1 MEKWAIGAAVV
12 VVVGGG
18 TRAAG
23 LWGGSNG
30 SSNALKFS
38 FPTEI
43 QTLDISKNTDTYS
56 GTIIG
61 NTGANLLRVNAKG
74 KAVPELAKSV
84 KVSKMVLT
92 YTATLRSGLKWSDGS
107 SLTAKDF
114 VYSWQRIVDPKTASQ
129 YSYLAS
135 GVKNADAITAGKA
148 KVSTL
153 GVSAKGNV
161 ITFKLERPMPQF
173 NYLLT
178 FANFMPTKQSFVE
191 KQGKK
196 YGTTSAKATIFW
208 SYKFEGWNGTN
219 NSFKL
224 VKNDNYW
231 DAKSVKTKEIDYSVV
246 KKPETAV
253 QLYKQGKLDRAS
265 ISTPELYAANKS
277 NKDKVKNKFL
287 ANTKIRQA
295 LNLATNRK
303 ELVDQVTSGIST
315 PATGLAPQGLAKT
328 ASGED
333 LAKYV
338 APGYKYDAKAAA
350 KLFAEGLKE
359 VGETKMTLTIT
370 SDADSST
377 AKTTLDYLQGSLQK
391 ALPGLKVE
399 EKFVPFKQRLSD
411 AQNQNFDAI
420 VSLWGGD
427 YPEGST
433 FYDLFKDGASYNDGQ
448 FKNTTYTTA
457 VNKAETTDALN
468 DAARDSDYKTAEAAL
483 YKEANF
489 NHCTS
494 VQDIHW
500 LVQVLRAL
508 ITNTTG
514 LNIDFKYAYLI
525 TATFFLMQIMPGTP
539 FNNPKLTPQMIAQL
553 NKAYGLDLPL
563 WQQYLHY
570 LVNAFRGDFGTSFQY
585 QNQSVSMLIGQR
597 LPISAQLG
605 AQALVVGVIVVCS
618 WVPHQRVIKN
628 NKIDGLLGVV
638 STLGISVP
646 SFILGIIF
654 LYLFGFKWPLFQY
667 QAGETRF
674 SNQYC
679 QHWRWLF
686 SPAAVVTRFV
696 SI

>member
-1 MEKWAIGAAVV
+1 MDTWKKWAIGAAVV
-12 VVVGGG
+12 VVAVAG

-30 SSNALKFS
+30 SSSDTLKFS

-61 NTGANLLRVNAKG
+61 NTGSNLLRVNAKG

-84 KVSKMVLT
+84 KVSKDGLT

-107 SLTAKDF
+107 KLTAKDF
-114 VYSWQRIVDPKTASQ
+114 VYSWQRIVNPKTASQ
-129 YSYLAS
+129 YAYLTS
-135 GVKNADAITAGKA
+135 GVKNADDIVAGKA

-153 GVSAKGNV
+153 GVTSKGNV

-173 NYLLT
+173 KYLLT
-178 FANFMPTKQSFVE
+178 FANFMPQKQSFVE

-196 YGTTSAKATIFW
+196 YGTTSAKQLY
-208 SYKFEGWNGTN
+208 SGPYKFEGWNGTN

-246 KKPETAV
+246 KKAETAV

-277 NKDKVKNKFL
+277 NKDTVKVPEATTAYIEYNQTGKNKYL
-287 ANTKIRQA
+287 SNTKIRQA

-303 ELVDQVTSGIST
+303 ELVDQVTSGVST
-315 PATGLAPQGLAKT
+315 PATGLAPEGLAKT

-338 APGYKYDAKAAA
+338 APGYKYDTKEAA

-359 VGETKMTLTIT
+359 VGETSMTLTIT
-370 SDADSST
+370 SDADSAT

-399 EKFVPFKQRLSD
+399 EKFVPFKQRLQD
-411 AQNQNFDAI
+411 AQTQNFDAI

-448 FKNTTYTTA
+448 FKNSAYTAA
-457 VNKAETTDALN
+457 VEKAETTDALN
-468 DAARDSDYKTAEAAL
+468 DSARDSDYKAAEAAL

-489 NHCTS
+489 NPLYFRS
-494 VQDIHW
+494 GYSLARSNVKGVI
-500 LVQVLRAL
+500 
-508 ITNTTG
+508 INTTG
-514 LNIDFKYAYLI
+514 LNMDLKYAYR
-525 TATFFLMQIMPGTP
+525 
-539 FNNPKLTPQMIAQL
+539 K
-553 NKAYGLDLPL
+553 
-563 WQQYLHY
+563 
-570 LVNAFRGDFGTSFQY
+570 
-585 QNQSVSMLIGQR
+585 
-597 LPISAQLG
+597 
-605 AQALVVGVIVVCS
+605 
-618 WVPHQRVIKN
+618 
-628 NKIDGLLGVV
+628 
-638 STLGISVP
+638 
-646 SFILGIIF
+646 
-654 LYLFGFKWPLFQY
+654 
-667 QAGETRF
+667 
-674 SNQYC
+674 
-679 QHWRWLF
+679 
-686 SPAAVVTRFV
+686 
-696 SI
+696 

>member
-1 MEKWAIGAAVV
+1 MDTWKKWAIGAAVV

-56 GTIIG
+56 GTVIG

-84 KVSKMVLT
+84 KVSKDGLT

-129 YSYLAS
+129 YAYLAS

-161 ITFKLERPMPQF
+161 ITFQLERPMPQF

-178 FANFMPTKQSFVE
+178 FANFMPQKQSFVE

-196 YGTTSAKATIFW
+196 YGTTSAKQLY
-208 SYKFEGWNGTN
+208 SGPYKFEGWNGTN

-277 NKDKVKNKFL
+277 NKDKVKVPEATTSYIEYNQTGKNKFL

-411 AQNQNFDAI
+411 SQTQNFEA
-420 VSLWGGD
+420 VVTLWGGD

-448 FKNTTYTTA
+448 FKNDAYTAA
-457 VNKAETTDALN
+457 VKKAETTDALN
-468 DAARDSDYKTAEAAL
+468 DSARDSDYKTAEAAL
-483 YKEANF
+483 YKDANF
-489 NHCTS
+489 NPLYFRAGYSLARPS
-494 VQDIHW
+494 VKGI
-500 LVQVLRAL
+500 
-508 ITNTTG
+508 IINTTG
-514 LNIDFKYAYLI
+514 LNIDFKYAYR
-525 TATFFLMQIMPGTP
+525 
-539 FNNPKLTPQMIAQL
+539 K
-553 NKAYGLDLPL
+553 
-563 WQQYLHY
+563 
-570 LVNAFRGDFGTSFQY
+570 
-585 QNQSVSMLIGQR
+585 
-597 LPISAQLG
+597 
-605 AQALVVGVIVVCS
+605 
-618 WVPHQRVIKN
+618 
-628 NKIDGLLGVV
+628 
-638 STLGISVP
+638 
-646 SFILGIIF
+646 
-654 LYLFGFKWPLFQY
+654 
-667 QAGETRF
+667 
-674 SNQYC
+674 
-679 QHWRWLF
+679 
-686 SPAAVVTRFV
+686 
-696 SI
+696 

>member
-1 MEKWAIGAAVV
+1 MDTWKKWAIGAAVV
-12 VVVGGG
+12 VVAGAG

-30 SSNALKFS
+30 SSSDTLKFS

-61 NTGANLLRVNAKG
+61 NTGSNLLRVNAKG

-84 KVSKMVLT
+84 KVSKDGLT

-107 SLTAKDF
+107 KLTAKDF
-114 VYSWQRIVDPKTASQ
+114 VYSWQRIVNPKTASQ
-129 YSYLAS
+129 YAYLTS
-135 GVKNADAITAGKA
+135 GVKNADDIVAGKA

-153 GVSAKGNV
+153 GVTSKGNV

-173 NYLLT
+173 KYLLT
-178 FANFMPTKQSFVE
+178 FANFMPQKQSFVE

-196 YGTTSAKATIFW
+196 YGTTSAKQLY
-208 SYKFEGWNGTN
+208 SGPYKFEGWNGTN

-231 DAKSVKTKEIDYSVV
+231 DAKNVKTKEIDYSVV
-246 KKPETAV
+246 KKAETAV

-277 NKDKVKNKFL
+277 NKDTVKAPEATTAYIEYNQTGKNKYL
-287 ANTKIRQA
+287 SNTKIRQA

-303 ELVDQVTSGIST
+303 ELVDQVTSGVST
-315 PATGLAPQGLAKT
+315 PATGLAPEGLAKT

-338 APGYKYDAKAAA
+338 APGYKYDTKEAA

-359 VGETKMTLTIT
+359 VGETSMTLTIT
-370 SDADSST
+370 SDADSAT

-399 EKFVPFKQRLSD
+399 EKFVPFKQRLQD
-411 AQNQNFDAI
+411 AQTQNFDAI

-448 FKNTTYTTA
+448 FKNSAYTAA
-457 VNKAETTDALN
+457 VEKAETTDALN
-468 DAARDSDYKTAEAAL
+468 DSARDSDYKAAEAAL

-489 NHCTS
+489 NPLYFRS
-494 VQDIHW
+494 GYSLARSNVKGVI
-500 LVQVLRAL
+500 
-508 ITNTTG
+508 INTTG
-514 LNIDFKYAYLI
+514 LNMDLKYAYR
-525 TATFFLMQIMPGTP
+525 
-539 FNNPKLTPQMIAQL
+539 K
-553 NKAYGLDLPL
+553 
-563 WQQYLHY
+563 
-570 LVNAFRGDFGTSFQY
+570 
-585 QNQSVSMLIGQR
+585 
-597 LPISAQLG
+597 
-605 AQALVVGVIVVCS
+605 
-618 WVPHQRVIKN
+618 
-628 NKIDGLLGVV
+628 
-638 STLGISVP
+638 
-646 SFILGIIF
+646 
-654 LYLFGFKWPLFQY
+654 
-667 QAGETRF
+667 
-674 SNQYC
+674 
-679 QHWRWLF
+679 
-686 SPAAVVTRFV
+686 
-696 SI
+696 

>member
-1 MEKWAIGAAVV
+1 MDTWKKWAIGAAVV

-84 KVSKMVLT
+84 KVSKDGLT

-178 FANFMPTKQSFVE
+178 FANFMPQKQSFVE

-196 YGTTSAKATIFW
+196 YGTTSAKQLY
-208 SYKFEGWNGTN
+208 SGPYKFEGWNGTN

-277 NKDKVKNKFL
+277 NKDKVKVPEATTAYIEYNQTGKNKFL

-333 LAKYV
+333 LAKYA

-370 SDADSST
+370 SDADSS
-377 AKTTLDYLQGSLQK
+377 ASKTTLDYLQGSLQK

-411 AQNQNFDAI
+411 SQTQNFEAV

-433 FYDLFKDGASYNDGQ
+433 FYDLFKNGASYNNGQ
-448 FKNTTYTTA
+448 FKNSAYTAA

-483 YKEANF
+483 YKDANF
-489 NHCTS
+489 NPLYFRAGYSLARPS
-494 VQDIHW
+494 VKGI
-500 LVQVLRAL
+500 

-514 LNIDFKYAYLI
+514 LNIDFKYAYR
-525 TATFFLMQIMPGTP
+525 
-539 FNNPKLTPQMIAQL
+539 K
-553 NKAYGLDLPL
+553 
-563 WQQYLHY
+563 
-570 LVNAFRGDFGTSFQY
+570 
-585 QNQSVSMLIGQR
+585 
-597 LPISAQLG
+597 
-605 AQALVVGVIVVCS
+605 
-618 WVPHQRVIKN
+618 
-628 NKIDGLLGVV
+628 
-638 STLGISVP
+638 
-646 SFILGIIF
+646 
-654 LYLFGFKWPLFQY
+654 
-667 QAGETRF
+667 
-674 SNQYC
+674 
-679 QHWRWLF
+679 
-686 SPAAVVTRFV
+686 
-696 SI
+696 

>member
-1 MEKWAIGAAVV
+1 MDTWKKWAIGAAVV

-84 KVSKMVLT
+84 KVSKDGLT
-92 YTATLRSGLKWSDGS
+92 YTATLRSGLKYSDGS

-178 FANFMPTKQSFVE
+178 FTNFMPQKQSFVE

-196 YGTTSAKATIFW
+196 YGTTSAKQLY
-208 SYKFEGWNGTN
+208 SGPYKFEGWNGTN

-277 NKDKVKNKFL
+277 NKDKVKVPEATTAYIEYNQTGKNKFL

-359 VGETKMTLTIT
+359 LGETKMTLTIT
-370 SDADSST
+370 SDADNSA

-411 AQNQNFDAI
+411 SQTQNFEAV

-433 FYDLFKDGASYNDGQ
+433 FYDLFKNGASYNNGQ
-448 FKNTTYTTA
+448 FKNSAYTAA
-457 VNKAETTDALN
+457 VNKGETTDALN

-483 YKEANF
+483 YKDANF
-489 NHCTS
+489 NPLYFRAGYSLARPS
-494 VQDIHW
+494 VKGI
-500 LVQVLRAL
+500 

-514 LNIDFKYAYLI
+514 LNIDFKYAYR
-525 TATFFLMQIMPGTP
+525 
-539 FNNPKLTPQMIAQL
+539 K
-553 NKAYGLDLPL
+553 
-563 WQQYLHY
+563 
-570 LVNAFRGDFGTSFQY
+570 
-585 QNQSVSMLIGQR
+585 
-597 LPISAQLG
+597 
-605 AQALVVGVIVVCS
+605 
-618 WVPHQRVIKN
+618 
-628 NKIDGLLGVV
+628 
-638 STLGISVP
+638 
-646 SFILGIIF
+646 
-654 LYLFGFKWPLFQY
+654 
-667 QAGETRF
+667 
-674 SNQYC
+674 
-679 QHWRWLF
+679 
-686 SPAAVVTRFV
+686 
-696 SI
+696 

>member
-1 MEKWAIGAAVV
+1 MDTWKKWAIGAAVV

-56 GTIIG
+56 GTVIG

-84 KVSKMVLT
+84 KVSKDGLT

-107 SLTAKDF
+107 SLKAKDF

-129 YSYLAS
+129 YAYLAS

-161 ITFKLERPMPQF
+161 ITFQLERPMPQF

-178 FANFMPTKQSFVE
+178 FANFMPQKQSFVE

-196 YGTTSAKATIFW
+196 YGTTSAKQLY
-208 SYKFEGWNGTN
+208 SGPYKFEGWNGTN

-277 NKDKVKNKFL
+277 NKDKVKVPEATTAYIEYNQTGKNKFL

-370 SDADSST
+370 SDADSPV

-411 AQNQNFDAI
+411 SQTQNFEA
-420 VSLWGGD
+420 VVTLWGGD

-448 FKNTTYTTA
+448 FKNDAYTAA
-457 VNKAETTDALN
+457 VKKAETTDALN
-468 DAARDSDYKTAEAAL
+468 DSARDSDYKTAEAAL
-483 YKEANF
+483 YKDANF
-489 NHCTS
+489 NPLYFRAVYSLARPS
-494 VQDIHW
+494 VKGI
-500 LVQVLRAL
+500 
-508 ITNTTG
+508 IINTTG
-514 LNIDFKYAYLI
+514 LNIDFKYAYR
-525 TATFFLMQIMPGTP
+525 
-539 FNNPKLTPQMIAQL
+539 K
-553 NKAYGLDLPL
+553 
-563 WQQYLHY
+563 
-570 LVNAFRGDFGTSFQY
+570 
-585 QNQSVSMLIGQR
+585 
-597 LPISAQLG
+597 
-605 AQALVVGVIVVCS
+605 
-618 WVPHQRVIKN
+618 
-628 NKIDGLLGVV
+628 
-638 STLGISVP
+638 
-646 SFILGIIF
+646 
-654 LYLFGFKWPLFQY
+654 
-667 QAGETRF
+667 
-674 SNQYC
+674 
-679 QHWRWLF
+679 
-686 SPAAVVTRFV
+686 
-696 SI
+696 

>member
-1 MEKWAIGAAVV
+1 MDTWKKWAIGAAVV

-23 LWGGSNG
+23 LWGGSNE
-30 SSNALKFS
+30 SSSALKFS

-84 KVSKMVLT
+84 KVSKDGLT

-178 FANFMPTKQSFVE
+178 FANFMPQKQSFVE

-196 YGTTSAKATIFW
+196 YGTTSAKQLY
-208 SYKFEGWNGTN
+208 SGPYKFEGWNGTN

-277 NKDKVKNKFL
+277 NKDKVKVPEATTAYIEYNQTGKNKFL

-315 PATGLAPQGLAKT
+315 PATGLTPQGLAKT

-489 NHCTS
+489 NPLYFRAGYSLARPS
-494 VQDIHW
+494 VKGI
-500 LVQVLRAL
+500 

-514 LNIDFKYAYLI
+514 LNIDFKYAYR
-525 TATFFLMQIMPGTP
+525 
-539 FNNPKLTPQMIAQL
+539 K
-553 NKAYGLDLPL
+553 
-563 WQQYLHY
+563 
-570 LVNAFRGDFGTSFQY
+570 
-585 QNQSVSMLIGQR
+585 
-597 LPISAQLG
+597 
-605 AQALVVGVIVVCS
+605 
-618 WVPHQRVIKN
+618 
-628 NKIDGLLGVV
+628 
-638 STLGISVP
+638 
-646 SFILGIIF
+646 
-654 LYLFGFKWPLFQY
+654 
-667 QAGETRF
+667 
-674 SNQYC
+674 
-679 QHWRWLF
+679 
-686 SPAAVVTRFV
+686 
-696 SI
+696 

>member
-1 MEKWAIGAAVV
+1 MDTWKKWAIGAAVV
-12 VVVGGG
+12 VVAGAG

-30 SSNALKFS
+30 SSSDTLKFS

-61 NTGANLLRVNAKG
+61 NTGSNLLRVNAKG

-84 KVSKMVLT
+84 KVSKDGLT

-107 SLTAKDF
+107 KLTAKDF
-114 VYSWQRIVDPKTASQ
+114 VYSWQRIVNPKTASQ
-129 YSYLAS
+129 YAYLTS
-135 GVKNADAITAGKA
+135 GVKNADDIVAGKA

-153 GVSAKGNV
+153 GVTSKGNV

-173 NYLLT
+173 KYLLT
-178 FANFMPTKQSFVE
+178 FANFMPQKQSFVE

-196 YGTTSAKATIFW
+196 YGTTSAKQLY
-208 SYKFEGWNGTN
+208 SGPYKFEGWNGTN

-246 KKPETAV
+246 KKAETAV

-277 NKDKVKNKFL
+277 NKDTVKVPEATTAYIEYNQTGKNKYL
-287 ANTKIRQA
+287 SNTKIRQA

-303 ELVDQVTSGIST
+303 ELVDQVTSGVST
-315 PATGLAPQGLAKT
+315 PATGLAPEGLAKT

-338 APGYKYDAKAAA
+338 APGYKYDTKEAA

-359 VGETKMTLTIT
+359 VGETSMTLTIT
-370 SDADSST
+370 SDADSAT

-399 EKFVPFKQRLSD
+399 EKFVPFKQRLQD
-411 AQNQNFDAI
+411 AQTQNFDAI

-448 FKNTTYTTA
+448 FKNSAYTAA
-457 VNKAETTDALN
+457 VEKAETTDALN
-468 DAARDSDYKTAEAAL
+468 DSARDSDYKAAEAAL

-489 NHCTS
+489 NPLYFRS
-494 VQDIHW
+494 GYSLARSNVKGVI
-500 LVQVLRAL
+500 
-508 ITNTTG
+508 INTTG
-514 LNIDFKYAYLI
+514 LNMDLKYAYR
-525 TATFFLMQIMPGTP
+525 
-539 FNNPKLTPQMIAQL
+539 K
-553 NKAYGLDLPL
+553 
-563 WQQYLHY
+563 
-570 LVNAFRGDFGTSFQY
+570 
-585 QNQSVSMLIGQR
+585 
-597 LPISAQLG
+597 
-605 AQALVVGVIVVCS
+605 
-618 WVPHQRVIKN
+618 
-628 NKIDGLLGVV
+628 
-638 STLGISVP
+638 
-646 SFILGIIF
+646 
-654 LYLFGFKWPLFQY
+654 
-667 QAGETRF
+667 
-674 SNQYC
+674 
-679 QHWRWLF
+679 
-686 SPAAVVTRFV
+686 
-696 SI
+696 

>member
-1 MEKWAIGAAVV
+1 MDTWKKWAIGAAVV
-12 VVVGGG
+12 VVAGAG

-30 SSNALKFS
+30 SSSDTLKFS

-61 NTGANLLRVNAKG
+61 NTGSNLLRVNAKG

-84 KVSKMVLT
+84 KVSKDGLT

-107 SLTAKDF
+107 KLTAKDF
-114 VYSWQRIVDPKTASQ
+114 VYSWQRIVNPKTASQ
-129 YSYLAS
+129 YAYLTS
-135 GVKNADAITAGKA
+135 GVKNADDIVAGKA

-153 GVSAKGNV
+153 GVTSKGNV

-173 NYLLT
+173 KYLLT
-178 FANFMPTKQSFVE
+178 FANFMPQKQSFVE

-196 YGTTSAKATIFW
+196 YGTTSAKQLY
-208 SYKFEGWNGTN
+208 SGPYKFEGWNGTN

-246 KKPETAV
+246 KKAETAV

-277 NKDKVKNKFL
+277 NKDTVKVPEATTAYIEYNQTGKNKYL
-287 ANTKIRQA
+287 SNTKIRQA

-303 ELVDQVTSGIST
+303 ELVDQVTSGVST
-315 PATGLAPQGLAKT
+315 PATGLAPEGLAKT

-338 APGYKYDAKAAA
+338 APGYKYDTKEAA

-359 VGETKMTLTIT
+359 VGETSMTLTIT
-370 SDADSST
+370 YDADSAT

-399 EKFVPFKQRLSD
+399 EKFVPFKQRLQD
-411 AQNQNFDAI
+411 AQTQNFDAI

-448 FKNTTYTTA
+448 FKNSAYTAA
-457 VNKAETTDALN
+457 VEKAETTDALN
-468 DAARDSDYKTAEAAL
+468 DSARDSDYKAAEAAL

-489 NHCTS
+489 NPLYFRS
-494 VQDIHW
+494 GYSLARSNVKGVI
-500 LVQVLRAL
+500 
-508 ITNTTG
+508 INTTG
-514 LNIDFKYAYLI
+514 LNMDLKYAYR
-525 TATFFLMQIMPGTP
+525 
-539 FNNPKLTPQMIAQL
+539 K
-553 NKAYGLDLPL
+553 
-563 WQQYLHY
+563 
-570 LVNAFRGDFGTSFQY
+570 
-585 QNQSVSMLIGQR
+585 
-597 LPISAQLG
+597 
-605 AQALVVGVIVVCS
+605 
-618 WVPHQRVIKN
+618 
-628 NKIDGLLGVV
+628 
-638 STLGISVP
+638 
-646 SFILGIIF
+646 
-654 LYLFGFKWPLFQY
+654 
-667 QAGETRF
+667 
-674 SNQYC
+674 
-679 QHWRWLF
+679 
-686 SPAAVVTRFV
+686 
-696 SI
+696 

>member
-1 MEKWAIGAAVV
+1 MDTWKKWAIGAAVV
-12 VVVGGG
+12 VVAGAG

-30 SSNALKFS
+30 SSSDTLKFA

-61 NTGANLLRVNAKG
+61 NTGSNLLRVNAKG

-84 KVSKMVLT
+84 KVSKDGLT
-92 YTATLRSGLKWSDGS
+92 YTATLRSDLKWSDGS
-107 SLTAKDF
+107 KLTAKDF
-114 VYSWQRIVDPKTASQ
+114 VYSWQRIVNPKTASQ
-129 YSYLAS
+129 YAYLTS
-135 GVKNADAITAGKA
+135 GVKNADDIVAGKA

-153 GVSAKGNV
+153 GVTSKGNV

-173 NYLLT
+173 KYLLT
-178 FANFMPTKQSFVE
+178 FANFMPQKQSFVE

-196 YGTTSAKATIFW
+196 YGTTSAKQLY
-208 SYKFEGWNGTN
+208 SGPYKFEGWNGTN

-246 KKPETAV
+246 KKAETAV

-277 NKDKVKNKFL
+277 NKDTVKVPEATTAYIEYNQTGKNKYL
-287 ANTKIRQA
+287 SNTKIRQA

-303 ELVDQVTSGIST
+303 ELVDQVTSGVST
-315 PATGLAPQGLAKT
+315 PATGLAPEGLAKT

-338 APGYKYDAKAAA
+338 APGYKYDTKEAA

-359 VGETKMTLTIT
+359 VGETSMTLTIT
-370 SDADSST
+370 SDADSAS

-399 EKFVPFKQRLSD
+399 EKFVPFKQRLQD
-411 AQNQNFDAI
+411 AQTQNFDAI

-448 FKNTTYTTA
+448 FKNSAYTAA
-457 VNKAETTDALN
+457 VEKAETTDALN
-468 DAARDSDYKTAEAAL
+468 DSARDSDYKTAEAAL

-489 NHCTS
+489 NPLYFRS
-494 VQDIHW
+494 GYSLARSNVKGVI
-500 LVQVLRAL
+500 
-508 ITNTTG
+508 INTTG
-514 LNIDFKYAYLI
+514 LNMDLKYAYR
-525 TATFFLMQIMPGTP
+525 
-539 FNNPKLTPQMIAQL
+539 K
-553 NKAYGLDLPL
+553 
-563 WQQYLHY
+563 
-570 LVNAFRGDFGTSFQY
+570 
-585 QNQSVSMLIGQR
+585 
-597 LPISAQLG
+597 
-605 AQALVVGVIVVCS
+605 
-618 WVPHQRVIKN
+618 
-628 NKIDGLLGVV
+628 
-638 STLGISVP
+638 
-646 SFILGIIF
+646 
-654 LYLFGFKWPLFQY
+654 
-667 QAGETRF
+667 
-674 SNQYC
+674 
-679 QHWRWLF
+679 
-686 SPAAVVTRFV
+686 
-696 SI
+696 

>member
-1 MEKWAIGAAVV
+1 MLPVSG
-12 VVVGGG
+12 
-18 TRAAG
+18 
-23 LWGGSNG
+23 GGSNG
-30 SSNALKFS
+30 SSSDTLKFS

-61 NTGANLLRVNAKG
+61 NTGSNLLRVNAKG

-84 KVSKMVLT
+84 KVSKDGLT

-107 SLTAKDF
+107 KLTAKDF
-114 VYSWQRIVDPKTASQ
+114 VYSWQRIVNPKTASQ
-129 YSYLAS
+129 YAYLTS
-135 GVKNADAITAGKA
+135 GVKNADDIVAGKA

-153 GVSAKGNV
+153 GVTSKGNV

-173 NYLLT
+173 KYLLT
-178 FANFMPTKQSFVE
+178 FANFMPQKQSFVE

-196 YGTTSAKATIFW
+196 YGTTSAKQLY
-208 SYKFEGWNGTN
+208 SGPYKFEGWNGTN

-246 KKPETAV
+246 KKAETAV

-277 NKDKVKNKFL
+277 NKDTVKVPEATTAYIEYNQTGKNKYL
-287 ANTKIRQA
+287 SNTKIRQA

-303 ELVDQVTSGIST
+303 ELVDQVTSGVST
-315 PATGLAPQGLAKT
+315 PATGLAPEGLAKT

-338 APGYKYDAKAAA
+338 APGYKYDTKEAA

-359 VGETKMTLTIT
+359 VGETSMTLTIT
-370 SDADSST
+370 SDADSAT

-399 EKFVPFKQRLSD
+399 EKFVPFKQRLQD
-411 AQNQNFDAI
+411 AQTQNFDAI

-448 FKNTTYTTA
+448 FKNSAYTAA
-457 VNKAETTDALN
+457 VEKAETTDALN
-468 DAARDSDYKTAEAAL
+468 DSARDSDYKAAEAAL

-489 NHCTS
+489 NPLYFRS
-494 VQDIHW
+494 GYSLARSNVKGVI
-500 LVQVLRAL
+500 
-508 ITNTTG
+508 INTTG
-514 LNIDFKYAYLI
+514 LNMDLKYAYR
-525 TATFFLMQIMPGTP
+525 
-539 FNNPKLTPQMIAQL
+539 K
-553 NKAYGLDLPL
+553 
-563 WQQYLHY
+563 
-570 LVNAFRGDFGTSFQY
+570 
-585 QNQSVSMLIGQR
+585 
-597 LPISAQLG
+597 
-605 AQALVVGVIVVCS
+605 
-618 WVPHQRVIKN
+618 
-628 NKIDGLLGVV
+628 
-638 STLGISVP
+638 
-646 SFILGIIF
+646 
-654 LYLFGFKWPLFQY
+654 
-667 QAGETRF
+667 
-674 SNQYC
+674 
-679 QHWRWLF
+679 
-686 SPAAVVTRFV
+686 
-696 SI
+696 

>member
-1 MEKWAIGAAVV
+1 MDTWKKWAIGAAVV

-56 GTIIG
+56 GTVIG

-84 KVSKMVLT
+84 KVSKDGLT

-161 ITFKLERPMPQF
+161 ITFKLERAMPQF

-178 FANFMPTKQSFVE
+178 FANFMPQKQSFVE

-196 YGTTSAKATIFW
+196 YGTTSAKQLY
-208 SYKFEGWNGTN
+208 SGPYKFEGWNGTN

-277 NKDKVKNKFL
+277 NKDKVKVPEATTAYIEYNQTGKNKFL

-333 LAKYV
+333 LAKYA

-370 SDADSST
+370 SDADNSA

-411 AQNQNFDAI
+411 SQTQNFEAV

-433 FYDLFKDGASYNDGQ
+433 FYDLFKNGASYNNGQ
-448 FKNTTYTTA
+448 FKNSAYTAA

-483 YKEANF
+483 YKDANF
-489 NHCTS
+489 NPLYFRAGYSLARTS
-494 VQDIHW
+494 VKGI
-500 LVQVLRAL
+500 

-514 LNIDFKYAYLI
+514 LNIDFKYAYR
-525 TATFFLMQIMPGTP
+525 
-539 FNNPKLTPQMIAQL
+539 K
-553 NKAYGLDLPL
+553 
-563 WQQYLHY
+563 
-570 LVNAFRGDFGTSFQY
+570 
-585 QNQSVSMLIGQR
+585 
-597 LPISAQLG
+597 
-605 AQALVVGVIVVCS
+605 
-618 WVPHQRVIKN
+618 
-628 NKIDGLLGVV
+628 
-638 STLGISVP
+638 
-646 SFILGIIF
+646 
-654 LYLFGFKWPLFQY
+654 
-667 QAGETRF
+667 
-674 SNQYC
+674 
-679 QHWRWLF
+679 
-686 SPAAVVTRFV
+686 
-696 SI
+696 

>member
-1 MEKWAIGAAVV
+1 MDTWKKWAIGAAVV

-23 LWGGSNG
+23 LWGGSNE
-30 SSNALKFS
+30 SSSALKFS

-84 KVSKMVLT
+84 KVSKDGLT

-178 FANFMPTKQSFVE
+178 FANFMPQKQSFVE

-196 YGTTSAKATIFW
+196 YGTTSAKQLY
-208 SYKFEGWNGTN
+208 SGPYKFKGWNGTN

-277 NKDKVKNKFL
+277 NKDKVKVPEATTAYIEYNQTGKNKFL

-489 NHCTS
+489 NPLYFRAGYSLARPS
-494 VQDIHW
+494 VKGI
-500 LVQVLRAL
+500 

-514 LNIDFKYAYLI
+514 LNIDFKYAYR
-525 TATFFLMQIMPGTP
+525 
-539 FNNPKLTPQMIAQL
+539 K
-553 NKAYGLDLPL
+553 
-563 WQQYLHY
+563 
-570 LVNAFRGDFGTSFQY
+570 
-585 QNQSVSMLIGQR
+585 
-597 LPISAQLG
+597 
-605 AQALVVGVIVVCS
+605 
-618 WVPHQRVIKN
+618 
-628 NKIDGLLGVV
+628 
-638 STLGISVP
+638 
-646 SFILGIIF
+646 
-654 LYLFGFKWPLFQY
+654 
-667 QAGETRF
+667 
-674 SNQYC
+674 
-679 QHWRWLF
+679 
-686 SPAAVVTRFV
+686 
-696 SI
+696 

>member
-1 MEKWAIGAAVV
+1 MDTWKKWAIGAAVV

-56 GTIIG
+56 GTVIG

-84 KVSKMVLT
+84 KVSKDGLT

-161 ITFKLERPMPQF
+161 ITFKLERAMPQF

-178 FANFMPTKQSFVE
+178 FSNFMPQKQSFVE

-196 YGTTSAKATIFW
+196 YGTTSAKQLY
-208 SYKFEGWNGTN
+208 SGPYKFEGWNGTN

-277 NKDKVKNKFL
+277 NKDKVKVPEATTAYIEYNQTGKNKFL

-333 LAKYV
+333 LAKYA

-370 SDADSST
+370 SDADSSA

-411 AQNQNFDAI
+411 SQTQNFEAV

-433 FYDLFKDGASYNDGQ
+433 FYDLFKNGASYNNGQ
-448 FKNTTYTTA
+448 FKNSAYTAA

-483 YKEANF
+483 YKDANF
-489 NHCTS
+489 NPLYFRAGYSLARPS
-494 VQDIHW
+494 VKGI
-500 LVQVLRAL
+500 

-514 LNIDFKYAYLI
+514 LNIDFKYAYR
-525 TATFFLMQIMPGTP
+525 
-539 FNNPKLTPQMIAQL
+539 K
-553 NKAYGLDLPL
+553 
-563 WQQYLHY
+563 
-570 LVNAFRGDFGTSFQY
+570 
-585 QNQSVSMLIGQR
+585 
-597 LPISAQLG
+597 
-605 AQALVVGVIVVCS
+605 
-618 WVPHQRVIKN
+618 
-628 NKIDGLLGVV
+628 
-638 STLGISVP
+638 
-646 SFILGIIF
+646 
-654 LYLFGFKWPLFQY
+654 
-667 QAGETRF
+667 
-674 SNQYC
+674 
-679 QHWRWLF
+679 
-686 SPAAVVTRFV
+686 
-696 SI
+696 

>member
-1 MEKWAIGAAVV
+1 MDTWKKWAIGAAVV
-12 VVVGGG
+12 VVAGAG

-23 LWGGSNG
+23 IWGGSNG
-30 SSNALKFS
+30 SSSDTLKFS

-61 NTGANLLRVNAKG
+61 NTGSNLLRVNAKG

-84 KVSKMVLT
+84 KVSKDGLT

-107 SLTAKDF
+107 KLTAKDF
-114 VYSWQRIVDPKTASQ
+114 VYSWQRIVNPKTASQ
-129 YSYLAS
+129 YAYLTS
-135 GVKNADAITAGKA
+135 GVKNADDIVAGKA

-153 GVSAKGNV
+153 GVTSKGNV

-173 NYLLT
+173 KYLLT
-178 FANFMPTKQSFVE
+178 FANFMPQKQSFVE

-196 YGTTSAKATIFW
+196 YGTTSAKQLY
-208 SYKFEGWNGTN
+208 SGPYKFEGWNGTN

-246 KKPETAV
+246 KKAETAV

-277 NKDKVKNKFL
+277 NKDTVKVPEATTAYIEYNQTGKNKYL
-287 ANTKIRQA
+287 SNTKIRQA

-303 ELVDQVTSGIST
+303 ELVDQVTSGVST
-315 PATGLAPQGLAKT
+315 PATGLAPEGLAKT

-338 APGYKYDAKAAA
+338 APGYKYDTKEAA

-359 VGETKMTLTIT
+359 VGETSMTLTIT
-370 SDADSST
+370 SDADSAT

-399 EKFVPFKQRLSD
+399 EKFVPFKQRLQD
-411 AQNQNFDAI
+411 AQTQNFDAI

-448 FKNTTYTTA
+448 FKNSAYTAA
-457 VNKAETTDALN
+457 VEKAETTDALN
-468 DAARDSDYKTAEAAL
+468 DSARDSDYKAAEAAL

-489 NHCTS
+489 NPLYFRS
-494 VQDIHW
+494 GYSLARSNVKGVI
-500 LVQVLRAL
+500 
-508 ITNTTG
+508 INTTG
-514 LNIDFKYAYLI
+514 LNMDLKYAYR
-525 TATFFLMQIMPGTP
+525 
-539 FNNPKLTPQMIAQL
+539 K
-553 NKAYGLDLPL
+553 
-563 WQQYLHY
+563 
-570 LVNAFRGDFGTSFQY
+570 
-585 QNQSVSMLIGQR
+585 
-597 LPISAQLG
+597 
-605 AQALVVGVIVVCS
+605 
-618 WVPHQRVIKN
+618 
-628 NKIDGLLGVV
+628 
-638 STLGISVP
+638 
-646 SFILGIIF
+646 
-654 LYLFGFKWPLFQY
+654 
-667 QAGETRF
+667 
-674 SNQYC
+674 
-679 QHWRWLF
+679 
-686 SPAAVVTRFV
+686 
-696 SI
+696 

>member
-1 MEKWAIGAAVV
+1 
-12 VVVGGG
+12 
-18 TRAAG
+18 
-23 LWGGSNG
+23 
-30 SSNALKFS
+30 
-38 FPTEI
+38 
-43 QTLDISKNTDTYS
+43 
-56 GTIIG
+56 
-61 NTGANLLRVNAKG
+61 
-74 KAVPELAKSV
+74 
-84 KVSKMVLT
+84 
-92 YTATLRSGLKWSDGS
+92 
-107 SLTAKDF
+107 
-114 VYSWQRIVDPKTASQ
+114 PKTASQ

-161 ITFKLERPMPQF
+161 ITFKLERAMPQF

-178 FANFMPTKQSFVE
+178 FANFMPQKQSFVE

-196 YGTTSAKATIFW
+196 YGTTSAKQLY
-208 SYKFEGWNGTN
+208 SGPYKFEGWNGTN

-277 NKDKVKNKFL
+277 NKDKVKVPEATTAYIEYNQTGKNKFL

-315 PATGLAPQGLAKT
+315 PANGLAPQGLAKT

-333 LAKYV
+333 LAKYA

-370 SDADSST
+370 SDADSSA

-391 ALPGLKVE
+391 PLPGLKVE

-411 AQNQNFDAI
+411 SQTQNFEAV

-433 FYDLFKDGASYNDGQ
+433 FYDLFKNGASYNHGQ
-448 FKNTTYTTA
+448 FKNSAYTAA

-483 YKEANF
+483 YKDANF
-489 NHCTS
+489 NPLYFRAGYSLARPS
-494 VQDIHW
+494 VK
-500 LVQVLRAL
+500 ATT
-508 ITNTTG
+508 TNTTG
-514 LNIDFKYAYLI
+514 THREYTYPDRK
-525 TATFFLMQIMPGTP
+525 
-539 FNNPKLTPQMIAQL
+539 
-553 NKAYGLDLPL
+553 
-563 WQQYLHY
+563 
-570 LVNAFRGDFGTSFQY
+570 
-585 QNQSVSMLIGQR
+585 
-597 LPISAQLG
+597 
-605 AQALVVGVIVVCS
+605 
-618 WVPHQRVIKN
+618 
-628 NKIDGLLGVV
+628 
-638 STLGISVP
+638 
-646 SFILGIIF
+646 
-654 LYLFGFKWPLFQY
+654 
-667 QAGETRF
+667 
-674 SNQYC
+674 
-679 QHWRWLF
+679 
-686 SPAAVVTRFV
+686 
-696 SI
+696 

>member
-1 MEKWAIGAAVV
+1 MDTWKKWAIGAAVV
-12 VVVGGG
+12 VVAGAG

-30 SSNALKFS
+30 SSSDTLKFS

-61 NTGANLLRVNAKG
+61 NTGSNLLRVNAKG

-84 KVSKMVLT
+84 KVSKDGLT

-107 SLTAKDF
+107 KLTAKDF
-114 VYSWQRIVDPKTASQ
+114 VYSWQRIVNPKTASQ
-129 YSYLAS
+129 YAYLTS
-135 GVKNADAITAGKA
+135 GVKNADDIVAGKA

-153 GVSAKGNV
+153 GVTSKGNV

-173 NYLLT
+173 KYLLT
-178 FANFMPTKQSFVE
+178 FANFMPQKQSFVE

-196 YGTTSAKATIFW
+196 YGTTSAKQLY
-208 SYKFEGWNGTN
+208 SGPYKFEGWNGTN

-246 KKPETAV
+246 KKAETAV

-277 NKDKVKNKFL
+277 NKDTVKVPEATTAYIEYNQTGKNKYL
-287 ANTKIRQA
+287 SNTKIRQA
-295 LNLATNRK
+295 LNVATNRK
-303 ELVDQVTSGIST
+303 ELVDQVTSGVST
-315 PATGLAPQGLAKT
+315 PATGLAPEGLAKT

-338 APGYKYDAKAAA
+338 APGYKYDTKEAA

-359 VGETKMTLTIT
+359 VGETSMTLTIT
-370 SDADSST
+370 SDADSAT

-399 EKFVPFKQRLSD
+399 EKFVPFKQRLQD
-411 AQNQNFDAI
+411 AQTQNFDAI

-448 FKNTTYTTA
+448 FKNSAYTAA
-457 VNKAETTDALN
+457 VEKAETTDALN
-468 DAARDSDYKTAEAAL
+468 DSARDSDYKAAEAAL

-489 NHCTS
+489 NPLYFRS
-494 VQDIHW
+494 GYSLARSNVKGVI
-500 LVQVLRAL
+500 
-508 ITNTTG
+508 INTTG
-514 LNIDFKYAYLI
+514 LNMDLKYAYR
-525 TATFFLMQIMPGTP
+525 
-539 FNNPKLTPQMIAQL
+539 K
-553 NKAYGLDLPL
+553 
-563 WQQYLHY
+563 
-570 LVNAFRGDFGTSFQY
+570 
-585 QNQSVSMLIGQR
+585 
-597 LPISAQLG
+597 
-605 AQALVVGVIVVCS
+605 
-618 WVPHQRVIKN
+618 
-628 NKIDGLLGVV
+628 
-638 STLGISVP
+638 
-646 SFILGIIF
+646 
-654 LYLFGFKWPLFQY
+654 
-667 QAGETRF
+667 
-674 SNQYC
+674 
-679 QHWRWLF
+679 
-686 SPAAVVTRFV
+686 
-696 SI
+696 

>member
-1 MEKWAIGAAVV
+1 MDTWKKWAIGAAVV

-23 LWGGSNG
+23 LWGGSNE
-30 SSNALKFS
+30 SSSALKFS

-84 KVSKMVLT
+84 KVSKDGLT

-178 FANFMPTKQSFVE
+178 FANFMPQKQSFVE

-196 YGTTSAKATIFW
+196 YGTTSAKQLY
-208 SYKFEGWNGTN
+208 SGPYKFEGWNGTN

-277 NKDKVKNKFL
+277 NKDKVKVPEATTAYIEYNQTGKNKFL

-433 FYDLFKDGASYNDGQ
+433 FYDLFKDGSSYNDGQ
-448 FKNTTYTTA
+448 FKNTTYNTA

-489 NHCTS
+489 NPLYFRAGYSLARPS
-494 VQDIHW
+494 VKGI
-500 LVQVLRAL
+500 

-514 LNIDFKYAYLI
+514 LNIDFKYAYR
-525 TATFFLMQIMPGTP
+525 
-539 FNNPKLTPQMIAQL
+539 K
-553 NKAYGLDLPL
+553 
-563 WQQYLHY
+563 
-570 LVNAFRGDFGTSFQY
+570 
-585 QNQSVSMLIGQR
+585 
-597 LPISAQLG
+597 
-605 AQALVVGVIVVCS
+605 
-618 WVPHQRVIKN
+618 
-628 NKIDGLLGVV
+628 
-638 STLGISVP
+638 
-646 SFILGIIF
+646 
-654 LYLFGFKWPLFQY
+654 
-667 QAGETRF
+667 
-674 SNQYC
+674 
-679 QHWRWLF
+679 
-686 SPAAVVTRFV
+686 
-696 SI
+696 

>member
-1 MEKWAIGAAVV
+1 MDTWKKWAIGAAVV

-23 LWGGSNG
+23 LWGGSNE
-30 SSNALKFS
+30 SSSALKFS

-74 KAVPELAKSV
+74 KAVPELAKAV
-84 KVSKMVLT
+84 KVSKDGLT

-161 ITFKLERPMPQF
+161 ITFQLERPMPQF

-178 FANFMPTKQSFVE
+178 FANFMPQKQSFVE

-196 YGTTSAKATIFW
+196 YGTTSAKQLY
-208 SYKFEGWNGTN
+208 SGPYKFEGWNGTN

-277 NKDKVKNKFL
+277 NKDKVKVPEATTAYIEYNQTGKNKFL

-370 SDADSST
+370 SDADSPV

-411 AQNQNFDAI
+411 SQTQNFEA
-420 VSLWGGD
+420 VVTLWGGD

-448 FKNTTYTTA
+448 FKNDAYTAA
-457 VNKAETTDALN
+457 VKKAETTDALN
-468 DAARDSDYKTAEAAL
+468 DSARDSDYKTAEAAL
-483 YKEANF
+483 YKDANF
-489 NHCTS
+489 NPLYFRAGYSLARPS
-494 VQDIHW
+494 VKGI
-500 LVQVLRAL
+500 
-508 ITNTTG
+508 IINTTG
-514 LNIDFKYAYLI
+514 LNIDFKYAYR
-525 TATFFLMQIMPGTP
+525 
-539 FNNPKLTPQMIAQL
+539 K
-553 NKAYGLDLPL
+553 
-563 WQQYLHY
+563 
-570 LVNAFRGDFGTSFQY
+570 
-585 QNQSVSMLIGQR
+585 
-597 LPISAQLG
+597 
-605 AQALVVGVIVVCS
+605 
-618 WVPHQRVIKN
+618 
-628 NKIDGLLGVV
+628 
-638 STLGISVP
+638 
-646 SFILGIIF
+646 
-654 LYLFGFKWPLFQY
+654 
-667 QAGETRF
+667 
-674 SNQYC
+674 
-679 QHWRWLF
+679 
-686 SPAAVVTRFV
+686 
-696 SI
+696 

>member
-1 MEKWAIGAAVV
+1 MDTWKKWAIGAAVV

-56 GTIIG
+56 GTVIG

-84 KVSKMVLT
+84 KVSKDGLT

-129 YSYLAS
+129 YAYLAS

-161 ITFKLERPMPQF
+161 ITFQLERPMPQF

-178 FANFMPTKQSFVE
+178 FANFMPQKQSFVE

-196 YGTTSAKATIFW
+196 YGTTSAKQLY
-208 SYKFEGWNGTN
+208 SGPYKFEGWNGTN

-277 NKDKVKNKFL
+277 NKDKVKVPEATTAYIEYNQTGKNKFL

-370 SDADSST
+370 SDADSPV

-411 AQNQNFDAI
+411 SQTQNFEA
-420 VSLWGGD
+420 VVTLWGGD

-433 FYDLFKDGASYNDGQ
+433 FYDLFKDGASYNGGQ
-448 FKNTTYTTA
+448 FKNDAYTAA
-457 VNKAETTDALN
+457 VKKAETTDALN
-468 DAARDSDYKTAEAAL
+468 DSARDSDYKTAEAAL
-483 YKEANF
+483 YKDANF
-489 NHCTS
+489 NPLYFRAGYSLARPS
-494 VQDIHW
+494 VKGI
-500 LVQVLRAL
+500 
-508 ITNTTG
+508 IINTTG
-514 LNIDFKYAYLI
+514 LNIDFKYAYR
-525 TATFFLMQIMPGTP
+525 
-539 FNNPKLTPQMIAQL
+539 K
-553 NKAYGLDLPL
+553 
-563 WQQYLHY
+563 
-570 LVNAFRGDFGTSFQY
+570 
-585 QNQSVSMLIGQR
+585 
-597 LPISAQLG
+597 
-605 AQALVVGVIVVCS
+605 
-618 WVPHQRVIKN
+618 
-628 NKIDGLLGVV
+628 
-638 STLGISVP
+638 
-646 SFILGIIF
+646 
-654 LYLFGFKWPLFQY
+654 
-667 QAGETRF
+667 
-674 SNQYC
+674 
-679 QHWRWLF
+679 
-686 SPAAVVTRFV
+686 
-696 SI
+696 

>member
-1 MEKWAIGAAVV
+1 M
-12 VVVGGG
+12 
-18 TRAAG
+18 
-23 LWGGSNG
+23 
-30 SSNALKFS
+30 
-38 FPTEI
+38 
-43 QTLDISKNTDTYS
+43 DISKNTDTYS

-84 KVSKMVLT
+84 KVSKDGLT

-178 FANFMPTKQSFVE
+178 FANFMPQKQSFVE

-196 YGTTSAKATIFW
+196 YGTTSAKQLY
-208 SYKFEGWNGTN
+208 SGPYKFEGWNGTN

-277 NKDKVKNKFL
+277 NKDKVKVPEATTAYIEYNQTGKNKFL

-333 LAKYV
+333 LAKYA

-370 SDADSST
+370 SDADSSA

-411 AQNQNFDAI
+411 SQTQNFEAV

-433 FYDLFKDGASYNDGQ
+433 FYDLFKNGASYNNGQ
-448 FKNTTYTTA
+448 FKNSAYTAA

-483 YKEANF
+483 YKDANF
-489 NHCTS
+489 NPLYFRAGYSLARPS
-494 VQDIHW
+494 VKGI
-500 LVQVLRAL
+500 

-514 LNIDFKYAYLI
+514 LNIDFKYAYR
-525 TATFFLMQIMPGTP
+525 
-539 FNNPKLTPQMIAQL
+539 K
-553 NKAYGLDLPL
+553 
-563 WQQYLHY
+563 
-570 LVNAFRGDFGTSFQY
+570 
-585 QNQSVSMLIGQR
+585 
-597 LPISAQLG
+597 
-605 AQALVVGVIVVCS
+605 
-618 WVPHQRVIKN
+618 
-628 NKIDGLLGVV
+628 
-638 STLGISVP
+638 
-646 SFILGIIF
+646 
-654 LYLFGFKWPLFQY
+654 
-667 QAGETRF
+667 
-674 SNQYC
+674 
-679 QHWRWLF
+679 
-686 SPAAVVTRFV
+686 
-696 SI
+696 